1 MPDRVVRFT
10 ESFFVDLD
18 SQLPDVRS
26 PEGLPSRTDFL
37 LHDLPRL
44 RDRLSRDFEG
54 NTLSAVGY
62 EPVRILIEAG
72 ILVAEVALYAY
83 LRDDD
88 AVEVVAVE
96 LQLSTEPND

>member
-18 SQLPDVRS
+18 SQLPDVRLS
-26 PEGLPSRTDFL
+26 EGLPSRTDFL
-37 LHDLPRL
+37 LHDLPRI

-62 EPVRILIEAG
+62 EPVRILFDMFEYPRSATG
-72 ILVAEVALYAY
+72 APDQTRPDRRGRTD
-83 LRDDD
+83 LRR
-88 AVEVVAVE
+88 
-96 LQLSTEPND
+96 